1 MNNILVRTLS
11 GAVFISLILVPLFL
25 ENTVYTISVLSVFM
39 VLGIVEYGKLFSNSK
54 HVTINW
60 QLNAFFS
67 LLISGIIVLIYLN
80 YLPFFALVSVFPLF
94 FIWNSTELWRKKEQP
109 LINIG
114 ISVYGFLYVCV
125 PLLLAL
131 LIHLSDSNSFPLLA
145 GMFILIWT
153 NDTFAFLSGKFFG
166 KTKLFERISPK
177 KTWEGTIGGII
188 FTVLMAFALSKLFD
202 AEKVTFWIL
211 SVFWI
216 VPAAIY
222 GDLLE
227 SLFKRSLGVKDSGN
241 IMPGHGGI
249 LDRFDAS
256 FFAIPFFFVWNEI
269 YQYYFTNI
277 NF

>member
-11 GAVFISLILVPLFL
+11 GAIFISLILTPLFL
-25 ENTVYTISVLSVFM
+25 ENPVYAIVVLLGFM
-39 VLGIVEYGKLFSNSK
+39 LLGIVEYGKLFSQVGN
-54 HVTINW
+54 VTINW
-60 QLNAFFS
+60 KLNTFFS
-67 LLISGIIVLIYLN
+67 LLMSAIITLIYLGV
-80 YLPFFALVSVFPLF
+80 LPHVMSIVIFPLF

-109 LINIG
+109 LVNIG
-114 ISVYGFLYVCV
+114 ISIYGFLYVCM
-125 PLLLAL
+125 PLLLAIA
-131 LIHLSDSNSFPLLA
+131 IHLSDNNQFPLLA

-188 FTVLMAFALSKLFD
+188 FTLLIG
-202 AEKVTFWIL
+202 FWII
-211 SVFWI
+211 SVLWI

-256 FFAIPFFFVWNEI
+256 FFAIPFFYVWNEI

>member
-25 ENTVYTISVLSVFM
+25 ANQVYTLIVFSGFAL
-39 VLGIVEYGKLFSNSK
+39 LGIIEYGKLLHHSTNISIDWRLNTVFSM
-54 HVTINW
+54 
-60 QLNAFFS
+60 L
-67 LLISGIIVLIYLN
+67 
-80 YLPFFALVSVFPLF
+80 LF
-94 FIWNSTELWRKKEQP
+94 FISIVGFIYQPPYTVALVFCLFFVWSIVELWRKENP
-109 LINIG
+109 ILNIG
-114 ISVYGFLYVCV
+114 VSIYGFMYVCV
-125 PLLLAL
+125 PFLLAL
-131 LIHLSDSNSFPLLA
+131 WINTADNTRLNNTFPLLA

-177 KTWEGTIGGII
+177 KTWEGTIGGIL
-188 FTVLMAFALSKLFD
+188 FTILFAFIMSLLFD
-202 AEKVTFWIL
+202 KGNQFFWML
-211 SVFWI
+211 SVLFI
-216 VPAAIY
+216 VPAAIL

-256 FFAIPFFFVWNEI
+256 FVAIPFFLLWYQI
-269 YQYYFTNI
+269 YTYYI
-277 NF
+277 NS